1 MAVRGTSPRAWLWVL
16 LWPALAHAQ
25 DARLTYQEALSRAR
39 TTAPAAALAGSRLEE
54 AQSRRVGAALRWQS
68 NPEFDVA
75 AGPRSGPGAADA
87 DVGLRQAFEPRGAR
101 AARLA
106 GVDAGIKSAEAGNAV
121 ALREAVRDAAI
132 AFLEALYY
140 GERAK
145 ILRSVGDVSVDV
157 ARAAERR
164 FQAGDVPI
172 LDVNLARGAAAKAAA
187 ESARADARRQVA
199 LGALAERLG
208 LTGTIDPAGRLAEF
222 SRPRDV
228 SALLAGLDDLPDMQR
243 LAAEQLETAADRQ
256 VRTTLTRPVFG
267 VSAVYQRD
275 QGANILLGGLSV
287 TLPVFNSGQGLDAT
301 TAARARRIT
310 LEAQLVRSALDT
322 RVRTLWAAHG
332 TQHTALGA
340 FERDAMPGLDD
351 SESLARR
358 SYEAGQ
364 ISLAEWLL
372 LRRELLDTRLSHVD
386 LLFSVALAGTELD
399 SVAGVLR

>member
-25 DARLTYQEALSRAR
+25 DARLTYQDALARAR
-39 TTAPAAALAGSRLEE
+39 TTAPAAALAGSQLEE
-54 AQSRRVGAALRWQS
+54 ARSRRTGATLRWQS

-87 DVGLRQAFEPRGAR
+87 DVGVRQAFEPRGAR

-106 GVDAGIKSAEAGNAV
+106 GVDAGIKSAEAGNAM
-121 ALREAVRDAAI
+121 ALREGVREAAI

-140 GERAK
+140 GERAE
-145 ILRSVGDVSVDV
+145 ILRAVGDVSVDV

-187 ESARADARRQVA
+187 ETATAVARRQVA
-199 LGALAERLG
+199 LGVLAERLG
-208 LTGTIDPAGRLAEF
+208 LAGTIDPEGRLAEF

-228 SALLAGLDDLPDMQR
+228 AVLLAGLDDLPDMQR
-243 LAAEQLETAADRQ
+243 LAAERQETAADTQ
-256 VRTTLTRPVFG
+256 VRATLARPAFG

-322 RVRTLWAAHG
+322 RVRALWAAHG
-332 TQHTALGA
+332 TQRAALGA
-340 FERDAMPGLDD
+340 FERDALPGLDD

>member
-25 DARLTYQEALSRAR
+25 DARLTYQDALARAR

-54 AQSRRVGAALRWQS
+54 ARSRRTGAALRWQS

-87 DVGLRQAFEPRGAR
+87 DVGVRQAFEPRGAR

-106 GVDAGIKSAEAGNAV
+106 GVDAGIKSAEAGNAM
-121 ALREAVRDAAI
+121 ALREGVREAAI

-140 GERAK
+140 GERAE
-145 ILRSVGDVSVDV
+145 ILRSVSDVSVDV

-172 LDVNLARGAAAKAAA
+172 LDVKLARGAAAKAAA
-187 ESARADARRQVA
+187 EIANAEARRQVA

-208 LTGTIDPAGRLAEF
+208 LTGTIDPEGRLAEF

-228 SALLAGLDDLPDMQR
+228 AVLLAGLDDLPDMQR
-243 LAAEQLETAADRQ
+243 LAAEQQETAADAL
-256 VRTTLTRPVFG
+256 VRATLARPAFG

-310 LEAQLVRSALDT
+310 LEAQLVRSALEI
-322 RVRTLWAAHG
+322 RVRALWAAHG
-332 TQHTALGA
+332 TQHVALAA
-340 FERDAMPGLDD
+340 FERDALPGLDD

-399 SVAGVLR
+399 SAAGVLR

>member
-1 MAVRGTSPRAWLWVL
+1 MAVRGTSPRVWLWVL
-16 LWPALAHAQ
+16 LWPTLAHAQ
-25 DARLTYQEALSRAR
+25 DVRLTYQDALARAR
-39 TTAPAAALAGSRLEE
+39 TTAPAAQLAGLRLEE
-54 AQSRRVGAALRWQS
+54 ARSGHVGASLRWQS
-68 NPEFDVA
+68 NPEFDVL

-87 DVGLRQAFEPRGAR
+87 DVGLRQGFEPRGAR

-106 GVDAGIKSAEAGNAV
+106 GVDADIRSAEAANGV
-121 ALREAVRDAAI
+121 ALRDAVREAAA
-132 AFLEALYY
+132 AFLEALYC
-140 GERAK
+140 GERAQ
-145 ILRSVGDVSVDV
+145 ILRSVGAVSLDV

-164 FQAGDVPI
+164 FHAGDVPI

-187 ESARADARRQVA
+187 ETASAEARRQVA

-208 LTGTIDPAGRLAEF
+208 LTGRIDQEGRLGDHA
-222 SRPRDV
+222 RARDV
-228 SALLAGLDDLPDMQR
+228 SALVAGLDDHPDMQR
-243 LAAEQLETAADRQ
+243 LAAEQQETAADQQ
-256 VRTTLTRPVFG
+256 VRTTLARPAFG

-310 LEAQLVRSALDT
+310 LEAQLVRGALDT

-332 TQHTALGA
+332 MQHAALGA

-351 SESLARR
+351 SESLAQR

-399 SVAGVLR
+399 SAAGVLR